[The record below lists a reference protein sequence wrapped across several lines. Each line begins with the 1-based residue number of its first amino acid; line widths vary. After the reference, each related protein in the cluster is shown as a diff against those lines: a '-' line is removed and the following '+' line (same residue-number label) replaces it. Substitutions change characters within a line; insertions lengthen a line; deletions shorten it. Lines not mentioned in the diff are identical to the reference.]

1 MGNEIIKLE
10 LKEVM
15 NAGEMALCSL
25 KTVQKE
31 LEHAKKWG
39 IIDLFGG
46 GFFVNIVKHSKIKNS
61 SFYMETAKR
70 DLRIFQRELNDVQ
83 MFLNLNLNIGD
94 FLTFADFFFDG
105 LITDYLVQSKINEA
119 RKQVWTA
126 IKQVEKFLIDLQ
138 KLYDAQNDL

>member
-15 NAGEMALCSL
+15 NAGERALCSL
-25 KTVQKE
+25 KIVQKE

>member
-1 MGNEIIKLE
+1 
-10 LKEVM
+10 
-15 NAGEMALCSL
+15 
-25 KTVQKE
+25 
-31 LEHAKKWG
+31 
-39 IIDLFGG
+39 
-46 GFFVNIVKHSKIKNS
+46 
-61 SFYMETAKR
+61 METAKR

-94 FLTFADFFFDG
+94 FLTFADLFFDG

>member
-1 MGNEIIKLE
+1 
-10 LKEVM
+10 
-15 NAGEMALCSL
+15 
-25 KTVQKE
+25 
-31 LEHAKKWG
+31 
-39 IIDLFGG
+39 
-46 GFFVNIVKHSKIKNS
+46 
-61 SFYMETAKR
+61 METAKR

-83 MFLNLNLNIGD
+83 MFLNLNLNISD

>member
-1 MGNEIIKLE
+1 
-10 LKEVM
+10 
-15 NAGEMALCSL
+15 
-25 KTVQKE
+25 
-31 LEHAKKWG
+31 
-39 IIDLFGG
+39 
-46 GFFVNIVKHSKIKNS
+46 
-61 SFYMETAKR
+61 METAKR